1 MDLSTA
7 AVSSAQL
14 RYTKGPEQDLRFPAK
29 DKTATA
35 TDLGK
40 KTVANLNTDN
50 SVKLLPQVDTTKTTN
65 EQEVEKN
72 DSVKV
77 SSTIGRAASSGQLSR
92 EEAVAIYQ
100 KIATLL

>member
-7 AVSSAQL
+7 AVSSTQL
-14 RYTKGPEQDLRFPAK
+14 RYSNTQQQELRFPAK
-29 DKTATA
+29 DKTESPTE
-35 TDLGK
+35 LGK

-50 SVKLLPQVDTTKTTN
+50 SAQLLSQVGTAKTT
-65 EQEVEKN
+65 EQAEVEKN

>member
-7 AVSSAQL
+7 AVFSTQL
-14 RYTKGPEQDLRFPAK
+14 RYTNAAEPELRFPAK
-29 DKTATA
+29 NKTASA
-35 TDLGK
+35 TDIAK
-40 KTVANLNTDN
+40 KTVSNVNTDN
-50 SVKLLPQVDTTKTTN
+50 SAALLSQTSTTKAAD

>member
-7 AVSSAQL
+7 AVSSTQL
-14 RYTKGPEQDLRFPAK
+14 RYTKAPQPEERFPSK
-29 DKTATA
+29 DKTASA
-35 TDLGK
+35 TEIAK
-40 KTVANLNTDN
+40 KSVTNVNTDN
-50 SVKLLPQVDTTKTTN
+50 SVALLSQTSQTKAAD
-65 EQEVEKN
+65 EQQVEKN

>member
-1 MDLSTA
+1 MNLTAA
-7 AVSSAQL
+7 AVSPDKL
-14 RYTKGPEQDLRFPAK
+14 RFTTEPENNLRFPAK
-29 DKTATA
+29 DKPQSV
-35 TDLGK
+35 TDIAK
-40 KTVANLNTDN
+40 KTVSQLNTDN
-50 SVKLLPQVDTTKTTN
+50 SVNLLSQVKPQNTTD
-65 EQEVEKN
+65 EQKAEHN

>member
-1 MDLSTA
+1 MDLSTT
-7 AVSSAQL
+7 AVSSTQL
-14 RYTKGPEQDLRFPAK
+14 RYTNAPEQELRFPAK
-29 DKTATA
+29 DKTARV
-35 TDLGK
+35 TDITK
-40 KTVANLNTDN
+40 ETVSNVNTDN
-50 SVKLLPQVDTTKTTN
+50 SVALLSQTSTTKAAD

>member
-7 AVSSAQL
+7 AVSSTQL
-14 RYTKGPEQDLRFPAK
+14 RYSTTQQQELRFPAK
-29 DKTATA
+29 DKAESPTE
-35 TDLGK
+35 LGK
-40 KTVANLNTDN
+40 KTVANFNIDN
-50 SVKLLPQVDTTKTTN
+50 SAQLLSQVGTAKTT
-65 EQEVEKN
+65 EQADVEKN